1 MKYWLLTFCSMLT
14 FVSTIFCQKNDIVAD
29 VDSLI
34 TAEKY
39 KEANHLIKQ
48 RLASFFDSKNA
59 DTLGDYINYLGK
71 TTTKLKGLPVAQN
84 EVLALVQKAKAAYP
98 YHKALVA
105 IYLEAAY
112 FLGNQGN
119 NEMAYRLTLELDNYF
134 LPKRNIIL
142 GDLSAI
148 QSNMG
153 DYTMRIGKFKE
164 ASKHYLQS
172 IEFLKSNPKP
182 DAQKMYFANNSL
194 GIVMWYSSK
203 LDSAVIYFS
212 KAIDAL
218 NTMEATPLNRHFRPA
233 LVQNNI
239 ASCYNAQGK
248 AKEAISTFEKVID
261 NYKKFIASPEPNG
274 KKENARIAQ
283 FQSVDNLAKVYLELG
298 DFTKAHDLLYYSY
311 QQKINNFGEKSPE
324 VYRSLIFLGTIY
336 NNQKNYIKAQ
346 TFLNNAISRIQDQGE
361 LNNSWAGEAYAQLA
375 VASEGLKNNS
385 AAAEYYKEAS
395 RIYEAVYAGQ
405 YDDTYLSYLGNISLF
420 YANNDEPVL
429 AISAVNKGLNY
440 VMKVQG
446 KNSISTAL
454 QLRNLAEVN
463 YQLKKYKET
472 ISAATKGLAVLD
484 KVILQS
490 SEVMDSI
497 KIEMEKPRLI
507 LLQSKA
513 RYELLPEKNIGSVS
527 LLLNDLS
534 KAEDILDRRK
544 TILYAEKDINAL
556 IAANK
561 ELQEF
566 IEKLNYE
573 LYKLSGDRS
582 YLDKMIGS
590 HEQNM
595 YARIRSRMDKQNAI
609 QFSGVPASLIQQET
623 TLKEALQS
631 SLKGDGTHDQKIGA
645 YLAAVNKWN
654 DYQVLLQ
661 KKYPAYYNMRYAG
674 NKKSLSE
681 LSMNIPADVTVLRY
695 VFTGEDLFVLVA
707 GNKKQKLVP
716 LQNNHLKDQIISLND
731 PTTGEEKISE
741 TSFALYK
748 QLWQPVEKEI
758 ATSRIIIIPD
768 GMLYNLSFEMLT
780 PTRTLNFAGLKE
792 KCLLNKYAISYHYSL
807 LALSPSKKAG
817 EMKNNFIGFSPE
829 FSDQQK
835 KEYSAL
841 IKNDSLHI
849 DNAYLSLLPL
859 PFTTRLVKKI
869 HNSLGGEVFLHNES
883 TPSAFRTEAAN
894 HTIIFIGTHAESNN
908 NHPEFSRLIFAKDA
922 QKANIENSLYLFDIY
937 NCDLTSDLSVLTA
950 CESGRPGYQD
960 GEGMISMA
968 HAFNYAGSKSILTG
982 LWKIDEQASIIIT
995 DLFYKNLQQGL
1006 AKDEALRQAK
1016 LSYLKSSDGRMLAPQ
1031 YWAGLVIMGDISP
1044 VVFKEEFSVNWY
1056 MVAAG
1061 VLFALFILF
1070 LLYKRKY
1077 K

>member
-1 MKYWLLTFCSMLT
+1 MKYWLLTFFSMVS
-14 FVSTIFCQKNDIVAD
+14 FVSTIFSQKNDVVAD

-39 KEANHLIKQ
+39 KEANQLIKE
-48 RLASFFDSKNA
+48 RITLFFDTKNV

-71 TTTKLKGLPVAQN
+71 TTSKLKGLPVAQN
-84 EVLALVQKAKAAYP
+84 EVLAVVQKAKTAFP

-105 IYLEAAY
+105 VYLEAAY

-134 LPKRNIIL
+134 LQKRNIIHA
-142 GDLSAI
+142 DLSAI

-203 LDSAVIYFS
+203 LDSAVIYFN

-248 AKEAISTFEKVID
+248 AREAISTFEKVID

-311 QQKINNFGEKSPE
+311 QQKLNNFGEKSPE

-346 TFLNNAISRIQDQGE
+346 TFLNNAISRIREQGDV
-361 LNNSWAGEAYAQLA
+361 NNSWAGEAYGQLA
-375 VASEGLKNNS
+375 VASEGLKNNT
-385 AAAEYYKEAS
+385 AAAAHYKEAS

-420 YANNDEPVL
+420 YANNDEPAL
-429 AISAVNKGLNY
+429 AISSVNKGLNY
-440 VMKVQG
+440 VTKVQG
-446 KNSISTAL
+446 ENSIGTAL

-463 YQLKKYKET
+463 YRLKKYKET
-472 ISAATKGLAVLD
+472 ISAATKGLTVLD
-484 KVILQS
+484 NIILQS
-490 SEVMDSI
+490 SEVIDSI

-513 RYELLPEKNIGSVS
+513 RYELLPEKDIQSIS
-527 LLLNDLS
+527 LLLSELN
-534 KAEDILDRRK
+534 KADDILDRRK
-544 TILYAEKDINAL
+544 TILLGEKDINAL
-556 IAANK
+556 IAGNK

-573 LYKLSGDRS
+573 LYKLSGNS
-582 YLDKMIGS
+582 GYLDKMIGS

-623 TLKEALQS
+623 TLKAALQS
-631 SLKGDGTHDQKIGA
+631 SLKGSGTHDQKIGA
-645 YLAAVNKWN
+645 YLTAVNNWN
-654 DYQVLLQ
+654 GYQTLLQ
-661 KKYPAYYNMRYAG
+661 NKYPAYYNMRYAG
-674 NKKSLSE
+674 NEKSLSD

-707 GNKKQKLVP
+707 SNKKQKLVA
-716 LQNNHLKDQIISLND
+716 LQNNNLKDQIISLND
-731 PTTGEEKISE
+731 VTAGEAKISE

-748 QLWQPVEKEI
+748 QLWQPIEKEI
-758 ATSRIIIIPD
+758 SNSRIMIIPD
-768 GMLYNLSFEMLT
+768 GILYNLSFEMLSA
-780 PTRTLNFAGLKE
+780 TRPVNFADLKD

-829 FSDQQK
+829 FSDKQK

-841 IKNDSLHI
+841 IKTDSLHL
-849 DNAYLSLLPL
+849 DNGYLSLLPL
-859 PFTTRLVKKI
+859 PFTTSLVKRI

-883 TPSAFRTEAAN
+883 TPLAFRSEAAN

-908 NHPEFSRLIFAKDA
+908 NYPEFSRLIFAKDP
-922 QKANIENSLYLFDIY
+922 QKANVENSLYLFDIY

-950 CESGRPGYQD
+950 CESGKPGYQD

-995 DLFYKNLQQGL
+995 DIFYKNLQRGL
-1006 AKDEALRQAK
+1006 TKDEALRQAK
-1016 LSYLKSSDGRMLAPQ
+1016 LSYLETTAGRMLAPQ
-1031 YWAGLVIMGDISP
+1031 YWAGLVIMGDVSP
-1044 VVFKEEFSVNWY
+1044 VVFKNEFSVNWY
-1056 MVAAG
+1056 LIATGALCA
-1061 VLFALFILF
+1061 VLILF